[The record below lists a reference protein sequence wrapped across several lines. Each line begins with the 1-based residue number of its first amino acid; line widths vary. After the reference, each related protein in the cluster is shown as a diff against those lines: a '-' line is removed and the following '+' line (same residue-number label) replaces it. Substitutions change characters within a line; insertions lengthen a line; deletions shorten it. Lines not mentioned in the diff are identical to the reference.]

1 MRAASN
7 AYDRVPVDDD
17 DDEDDEDASVTVR
30 ELFEITT
37 EPGSKASLRSVE
49 VKGGRVRTTT
59 RMPQED
65 PLLPWP
71 LPLPLPRLSCAGMI
85 ANLAG
90 VVVDDDEEAAAGNG
104 TKRITLKAHGEVSW

>member
-17 DDEDDEDASVTVR
+17 DDEDASVTVR

-59 RMPQED
+59 RMPHVD
-65 PLLPWP
+65 PLLPLP

-85 ANLAG
+85 ANLVGVAG
-90 VVVDDDEEAAAGNG
+90 VVVDEEAAAGNG
-104 TKRITLKAHGEVSW
+104 TERITLMVVRRK

>member
-1 MRAASN
+1 MACSLRAASN

-17 DDEDDEDASVTVR
+17 DEDDDEEDASVTVR

-65 PLLPWP
+65 PLLP
-71 LPLPLPRLSCAGMI
+71 LCPLPLPRLSCAGMI
-85 ANLAG
+85 ANLVG
-90 VVVDDDEEAAAGNG
+90 VVDDDEEAAAGNES
-104 TKRITLKAHGEVSW
+104 HSWW